1 MSTSLNVDTSSGKK
15 KNTSPKKKLST
26 KSMLEGEQKL
36 DTNKLAKHPYVF
48 LFFFEPSIRDSNA
61 HRVQIVEWFGENRGE
76 GEGRDRFDKDDD
88 HA

>member
-15 KNTSPKKKLST
+15 KNTSPKKKLSI
-26 KSMLEGEQKL
+26 KSMLEGQQKL

-48 LFFFEPSIRDSNA
+48 CFFLNRRSATHS

-76 GEGRDRFDKDDD
+76 GEGCDRFDKDDD